1 MLSTL
6 ATLSFLHWIVLVT
19 PGANVL
25 LVTQL
30 AASGQR
36 RSAYY
41 AGLGV
46 TVVAVTWAML
56 AILGVNALFVALPA
70 LRIALQ
76 VFGGIYL
83 CYVALRLWRAGGATS
98 AERREI
104 ISPFAAFKLG
114 FLTNIMN
121 PKSALFFGSIFATT
135 LPREPDSGL
144 LAAAVA
150 LVFINAFCWHTIL
163 AFTFSHRRVQKIY
176 SRHWL
181 LLSRAASVF
190 VGAFGMRLLAGTVNE
205 IRQQT

>member
-6 ATLSFLHWIVLVT
+6 ATLALLHWIVLVT

-46 TVVAVTWAML
+46 TVVAITWAML

-76 VFGGIYL
+76 VLGGTYL
-83 CYVALRLWRAGGATS
+83 CYVALRLWRAGGADSEDTRETIS
-98 AERREI
+98 AL
-104 ISPFAAFKLG
+104 SAFKLG

-121 PKSALFFGSIFATT
+121 PKSALFFGSIFATV
-135 LPREPDSGL
+135 LPQEPDNAL

-150 LVFINAFCWHTIL
+150 LVFVNAFCWHTIL

-176 SRHWL
+176 ARHWL
-181 LLSRAASVF
+181 LLSRVASAL
-190 VGAFGMRLLAGTVNE
+190 VGAFGLRLLVGTVNE
-205 IRQQT
+205 IRRD